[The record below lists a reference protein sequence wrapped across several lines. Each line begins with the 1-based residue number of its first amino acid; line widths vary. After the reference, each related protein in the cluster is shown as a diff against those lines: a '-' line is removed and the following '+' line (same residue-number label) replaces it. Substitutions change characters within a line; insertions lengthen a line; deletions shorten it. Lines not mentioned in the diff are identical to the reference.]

1 MRIEKDDSR
10 HEGIFLIMGCRAW
23 GRGYIWV
30 ILTEKCFSFGR
41 SLHREVLSDSS
52 PLRIKKKKCHW
63 DRSLCT
69 LRSLRLLNGLGSD
82 GRRKSGEPGRS
93 VWQPVLPSWSNL
105 IRNAN
110 WLKRV
115 GRPRNTRRMKTCDP
129 QTQRKVPCK
138 KMVMFSVEVQ
148 KHYLPCKNCVGFFV
162 FVFAVMLIFHLNC
175 GGVPE
180 REHLGMVPNRWAALR
195 ILWSIFRAHL
205 RGEKEREK
213 KKKSNLTMKRSTN
226 FCGYFNHAQ
235 LAVLSEILLEW
246 AS

>member
-10 HEGIFLIMGCRAW
+10 QEGIFLIMGCRAW

-30 ILTEKCFSFGR
+30 IHTEKCFSFGR

-148 KHYLPCKNCVGFFV
+148 KHYLPCKNWFIYLLVLCWSFTWIVGEFLGGSIWGWCLRDELPYV
-162 FVFAVMLIFHLNC
+162 FCGVFWGFPW
-175 GGVPE
+175 GE
-180 REHLGMVPNRWAALR
+180 RR
-195 ILWSIFRAHL
+195 
-205 RGEKEREK
+205 KEK
-213 KKKSNLTMKRSTN
+213 KKKKQ
-226 FCGYFNHAQ
+226 FNY
-235 LAVLSEILLEW
+235 
-246 AS
+246 